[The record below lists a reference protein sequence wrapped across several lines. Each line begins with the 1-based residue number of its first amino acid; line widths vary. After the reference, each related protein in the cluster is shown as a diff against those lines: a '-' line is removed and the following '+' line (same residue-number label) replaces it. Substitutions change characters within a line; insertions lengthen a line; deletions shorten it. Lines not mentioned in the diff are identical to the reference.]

1 MIPGVGMLDGHKAI
15 VTGGGSGIGEAI
27 SRHFA
32 AEGARV
38 AVLDRRVEAARSVA
52 STIGGVALECDV
64 ASSSSV
70 DAAIEA
76 AAAEIGGVTDL
87 VNNAGLGMNKPLHQY
102 TDNEWALVVGVNLTG
117 TFNCMRAVVPLLLDA
132 GGGCIVNNASFNA
145 VRPLSGEA
153 PYSAAKA
160 AVANLTMT
168 AAIEYAPTIRV
179 NCVSPGLIDTP
190 LTALVTSNDEWRAA
204 AESSTPLQRVGTAD
218 EVASVF
224 AFLCSDAA
232 AYITGQNIVIDG
244 GAGLPNAQ
252 AESLIKTIM
261 QSFSRQ

>member
-27 SRHFA
+27 CRRFA
-32 AEGARV
+32 DDGARV
-38 AVLDRRVEAARSVA
+38 AVLDRRVDAARAVA
-52 STIGGVALECDV
+52 SAIGGLAVECDV

-70 DAAIEA
+70 DTAIEA
-76 AAAEIGGVTDL
+76 ATADMGGVTDL

-117 TFNCMRAVVPLLLDA
+117 TFNCMRAVVPLMLDA

-168 AAIEYAPTIRV
+168 GAIEYAPPIRV

-204 AESSTPLQRVGTAD
+204 AESSTPLQRVGSVD
-218 EVASVF
+218 EVASMF